1 MGTRCNVL
9 CASLCVCVR
18 VRLCVSV
25 CAQMTSWLQLHGLPY
40 LSTDL
45 GSRLSEAEDLILEQQ
60 EFQSKVK
67 VIRSGYGSVE
77 G

>member
-9 CASLCVCVR
+9 CASMCPCGCACASVCV
-18 VRLCVSV
+18 
-25 CAQMTSWLQLHGLPY
+25 QMTSWLQLHGLPY

>member
-1 MGTRCNVL
+1 MCCSWNALNDKSDVL
-9 CASLCVCVR
+9 CIPPCVCV
-18 VRLCVSV
+18 
-25 CAQMTSWLQLHGLPY
+25 QITFWLQQQGLPY

-67 VIRSGYGSVE
+67 VIRLGMGMC
-77 G
+77 